1 MTGQIHDTAS
11 TLDTPAHVV
20 TRPIPLARGLPLVGS
35 LFRMVRSPL
44 EGFLSMTRECGPVF
58 YFKVFHQ
65 KMLVMAGPDVNRF
78 LSEEGKDCIISA
90 EYWKDLVNYWECPHV
105 LIALDGQ
112 PHIDERRLWKRYISR
127 EVANSEQSHMLTV
140 LRDCVDLY
148 AHGNAVSVRH
158 FCRTLVTRELSF
170 LFTGEIFHLPPEL
183 AQSLV
188 EYMRT
193 LLSVKAMKAWPG
205 FVMRLPFFRKHEQ
218 NVKAFASELLKRARS
233 HLDEDSLFSMVIKRV
248 DADPAR
254 TESELVPILLLPFI
268 AGLDTLANAMT
279 FLFSELVADPDLF
292 VRVRADID
300 VACEK
305 NGGTLPPP
313 EQMRHIPALFGV
325 CQETLRRHPIAFA
338 SMRHAAKDFDYEGYH
353 VSAGQQIVFFTS
365 SAHFDPAIFRDPYD
379 FDIDRFLEPRVE
391 QRTRYAFSPY
401 GRGPHI
407 CLGAAMAES
416 IFLSTVACLLR
427 NYDFAAAVP
436 GKRYKTIYEP
446 GPTLPDKFSMLVKKR
461 QSIGKGGNL

>member
-1 MTGQIHDTAS
+1 MSVHVQNTADNIEDS
-11 TLDTPAHVV
+11 GV
-20 TRPIPLARGLPLVGS
+20 TRDRAIPIAKGLPLIGS
-35 LFRMVRSPL
+35 IFRLMRSPL

-58 YFKVFHQ
+58 YFKAFNQ
-65 KMLVMAGPDVNRF
+65 KMLVMAGTDVNRF

-90 EYWKDLVNYWECPHV
+90 EYWKDLVSYWECPHV

-127 EVANSEQSHMLTV
+127 DVANSEQTQMFNV
-140 LRDCVDLY
+140 LRDCTDLY
-148 AHGNAVSVRH
+148 AHGNVVSVRQ
-158 FCRTLVTRELSF
+158 FSRTLVTRELSF

-205 FVMRLPFFRKHEQ
+205 FIMRLPFFRKHER
-218 NVKAFASELLKRARS
+218 NVKAFAAELLVRART

-248 DADPAR
+248 DADAAR
-254 TESELVPILLLPFI
+254 NEAELVPILLLPFI

-279 FLFSELVADPDLF
+279 FLFSELLADPALLA
-292 VRVRADID
+292 RVRADVD
-300 VACEK
+300 RACEA
-305 NGGTLPPP
+305 NGGALPPP

-325 CQETLRRHPIAFA
+325 CEETLRRHPIAFA
-338 SMRHAAKDFDYEGYH
+338 SMRHAAKDFNYDGYH
-353 VSAGQQIVFFTS
+353 VSAGQQIIFFTS
-365 SAHFDPAIFRDPYD
+365 SAHFDPAIFREPYK

-427 NYDFAAAVP
+427 YYDFSAAVP

-446 GPTLPDKFSMLVKKR
+446 GPSLPDKFGMRVTKR
-461 QSIGKGGNL
+461 QQK